1 NPSLLS
7 RHPAWTV
14 LLAETLRHGAY
25 LLEAREANQTRGC
38 LGLVHVRS
46 LVFGRFLVSMPYL
59 NYGGVL
65 ADDDKIG
72 QLLIDRAA
80 TLADNLDVRYLELR
94 HERAIAH
101 PRLVDRPGHK
111 VHMQLR
117 LPKTPGILWDS
128 LPSKVRNQIRKGQ
141 KGGLSV
147 VWGGAELL
155 DQFYA
160 VFCRNMRDLGTPV
173 YGQALFLKPLEYFPS
188 RSEFCVVRSGRQ
200 AL

>member
-1 NPSLLS
+1 MPLLPTTARPALEVQTHRGQALVANLTRLEEYFSRHNPSLLS

-25 LLEAREANQTRGC
+25 LLDAREANQTRGC

-101 PRLVDRPGHK
+101 PRLVDRPG
-111 VHMQLR
+111 
-117 LPKTPGILWDS
+117 
-128 LPSKVRNQIRKGQ
+128 
-141 KGGLSV
+141 
-147 VWGGAELL
+147 
-155 DQFYA
+155 
-160 VFCRNMRDLGTPV
+160 
-173 YGQALFLKPLEYFPS
+173 
-188 RSEFCVVRSGRQ
+188 
-200 AL
+200 